1 MKNVIS
7 LMVVLTSVCIG
18 IPSQGQNK
26 IQVVTTT
33 QELAWAA
40 REIGGAQVEARSI
53 LKGHEDPHFVDAR
66 PDFILMV
73 SSADILCAVGMELEV
88 GWLPKVLERAG
99 NARVQPGAPGYCEGG
114 SGVEALEKSSGPVDR
129 SMGDVHAG
137 GNPHY
142 WLSPLDLAAAGVPIR
157 DALIRV
163 RPAQAEFFRSNWV
176 RWKAELTEL
185 HRQINQRLAPARKAG
200 PLIEYHRELS
210 YFFKAYGLTSV
221 GTIEEKPGV
230 SPSGARVARVALD
243 AKSSGV
249 RLVIAGDHT
258 PRGVLERFQ
267 EISGVPYTT
276 VAFGIQ
282 SKGQPSTYV
291 GLQNVLA
298 AAVLKGLEEGK

>member
-1 MKNVIS
+1 MKKLIPWMVI
-7 LMVVLTSVCIG
+7 IG
-18 IPSQGQNK
+18 SFAMAPLSHAQK
-26 IQVVTTT
+26 KLQVVTTT

-40 REIGGAQVEARSI
+40 REIGGTQVEVRSI
-53 LKGHEDPHFVDAR
+53 LRGHEDPHFVDAR
-66 PDFILMV
+66 PDFILMT
-73 SSADILCAVGMELEV
+73 SSADVLCAVGMDLEV

-114 SGVEALEKSSGPVDR
+114 SGVEVLEKPSGPVDR

-142 WLSPLDLAAAGVPIR
+142 WLSPLDLAAAGIPIR

-163 RPAQAEFFRSNWV
+163 RPADAEQFRSNWT

-185 HRQINQRLAPARKAG
+185 HRQIDQQLAPARKAG
-200 PLIEYHRELS
+200 PLMEYHRELS
-210 YFFKAYGLTSV
+210 YFFKAYRLSSL

-230 SPSGARVARVALD
+230 SPSGARIARVALD
-243 AKSSGV
+243 AKAAGA

-258 PRGVLERFQ
+258 PRGVLERFK

-282 SKGQPSTYV
+282 SKGSPSTYV
-291 GLQNVLA
+291 ELQKALA
-298 AAVLKGLEEGK
+298 AAVLKGLE